1 MKIVVFIKDF
11 LLNKN
16 SKGNDNSNNNSVN
29 GNDIKF
35 ELKDSV
41 KRCGLLDDMCSLNG
55 FGVVFNYYV

>member
-1 MKIVVFIKDF
+1 M
-11 LLNKN
+11 LNKN

-29 GNDIKF
+29 GNDINF